1 MTKQISRDSG
11 IKVIKFPDGQPHIN
25 ITGVSAGD
33 DITVLWPIRNPD
45 EAVELLMICEAI
57 DGLLAYP
64 KHLMIP
70 YLMGA
75 RYDRRMQHGDSV
87 DLKVVAS
94 MINSCCFDTV
104 EILDV
109 HSDVALQLIDRSVN
123 ISNRRLVETYKDPDS
138 VLIIPDTGAQKKADK
153 YLAWNPNI
161 SNIVTCIKT
170 RTVQTGKIDLTVIK
184 PENCKDLNCVIID
197 DLCDGGATFIAIA
210 KQIKPKKLTLIV
222 THGIFSK
229 GFKELAACFDSIIT
243 TDSFKIHTD
252 PYLNSKFFTSIPA
265 KELF

>member
-1 MTKQISRDSG
+1 MAKQISRDSG

-45 EAVELLMICEAI
+45 EAVELLMICEAL

-109 HSDVALQLIDRSVN
+109 HSDVALQLIDRSITVD
-123 ISNRRLVETYKDPDS
+123 NRRLVEVYKDPDS
-138 VLIIPDTGAQKKADK
+138 VLIIPDAGATKKAHQYAD
-153 YLAWNPNI
+153 WNQNLTA
-161 SNIVTCIKT
+161 S
-170 RTVQTGKIDLTVIK
+170 VQCLKQRDIGTGKIELQVTDRVA
-184 PENCKDLNCVIID
+184 CRDQNCVIID

-210 KQIKPKKLTLIV
+210 KQIKPQKLTLIV

-229 GFKELAACFDSIIT
+229 GVEILFNHFDGIIT
-243 TDSFKIHTD
+243 TDSYQHA
-252 PYLNSKFFTSIPA
+252 TSTRRITVIPT
-265 KELF
+265 KELFT